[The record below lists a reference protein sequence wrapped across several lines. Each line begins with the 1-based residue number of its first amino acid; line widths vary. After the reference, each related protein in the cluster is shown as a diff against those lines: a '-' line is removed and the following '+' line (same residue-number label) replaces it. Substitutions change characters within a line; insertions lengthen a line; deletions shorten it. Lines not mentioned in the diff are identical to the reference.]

1 MIAYLTRSIAHRLL
15 FPLAAML
22 CAITAIAVW
31 GVSEMSGR
39 EARANLEEKARLTA
53 ETLVGTAADAL
64 WNFDPDRGRVL
75 LAALVADPD
84 YVGSRIID
92 DKGQVF
98 AEHGQAGDKDG
109 LITQSRPIRQGDAA
123 GGKQLGLLEITM
135 STKRAEAAISATS
148 RVLVGSGV
156 CMLVVVCGVVLLII
170 NGVVGPI
177 NKVTATMSRLAAGDL
192 LLDIPA
198 VGRNDE
204 IGQMAAAVEV
214 FKRNALE
221 MQHLQE
227 EQARLKAE
235 AQQARKELLEKM
247 AADFETSVTS
257 VLKEVEMVTRRV
269 GTQADAM
276 VSKMTLAEESSQA
289 VTVATGETSANVQT
303 VAAAT
308 EQLAASIEEI
318 GQRVNESAGIAADTA
333 RVADGACTSVEHL
346 AEQAIK
352 IGDIVNMISNIAS
365 QTNLLALNA
374 TIEAARAGDAG
385 KGFAVVA
392 NEVKSLATQTAKA
405 TEEITHQISSNQD
418 ATQQAV
424 HAIRAITEI
433 AARANLIA
441 SGIAAAVEEQGA
453 ATREISRSV
462 NQAAAGTHVVS
473 NNIGTVSTNV
483 ADAGITAR
491 DVLSISADLGT
502 QFQALH
508 AKVQAFVS
516 TVRAMA
522 NEVA

>member
-1 MIAYLTRSIAHRLL
+1 MIAYLTQSIAHRLL

-31 GVSEMSGR
+31 GVSDMSGR

-64 WNFDPDRGRVL
+64 WNFDPSRGSVL
-75 LAALVADPD
+75 LAALAADPD

-98 AEHGQAGDKDG
+98 AEHGQTGDKDG
-109 LITQSRPIRQGDAA
+109 LITQSRPIRQGDAT
-123 GGKQLGLLEITM
+123 GGKQLGVLEISM
-135 STKRAEAAISATS
+135 SAKRAEDAIAVTS
-148 RVLVGSGV
+148 RVLVISGV
-156 CMLVVVCGVVLLII
+156 LMLLVVCGVVLLII
-170 NGVVGPI
+170 DGVARPI

-198 VGRNDE
+198 LGRKDE

-221 MQHLQE
+221 MLRLQE
-227 EQARLKAE
+227 EQAQLKAE
-235 AQQARKELLEKM
+235 AQQARKDLLEKM
-247 AADFETSVTS
+247 ADEFETSVTS
-257 VLKEVEMVTRRV
+257 VLKQVATVTQRV
-269 GTQADAM
+269 GVQADTM

-289 VTVATGETSANVQT
+289 VTAATGETSANVQT

-333 RVADGACTSVEHL
+333 RVADGARETVEHL

-374 TIEAARAGDAG
+374 TIEAARAGNAG

-405 TEEITHQISSNQD
+405 TEEITQQISSNQD
-418 ATQQAV
+418 ATEQAV

-433 AARANLIA
+433 AGRANLVA
-441 SGIAAAVEEQGA
+441 SGIATAVEEQGA

-462 NQAAAGTHVVS
+462 NQAAVGTHVVS

-491 DVLSISADLGT
+491 DVLAISADLGN

-508 AKVQAFVS
+508 TKVHAFVR
-516 TVRAMA
+516 TVRSTA
-522 NEVA
+522 NHAA